1 MADWIYV
8 DNSNLFIEGRR
19 VSAIK
24 TGIARDINDAFDNG
38 IFDSDYR
45 ISFGK
50 LYRFITGS
58 YQAESS
64 RAVVFGSGSLEN
76 EKVRVMAEGAG
87 FEVKTHSRNLSNRE
101 KKVDTDITTEMVR
114 DAYRNAAVGDTFN
127 LVAGDKDYVPPVE
140 RLISDG
146 MKVDVIFWD
155 HAARELKDVCSNFIS
170 LNKHL
175 EILKPRPREERREDL
190 IQTA

>member
-1 MADWIYV
+1 MAEWVYV
-8 DNSNLFIEGRR
+8 DNSNLFIEARR

-24 TGIARDINDAFDNG
+24 NGMAHDIADAIKNK

-58 YQAESS
+58 YQAETS
-64 RAVVFGSGSLEN
+64 RAIIFGSGGLEN
-76 EKVRVMAEGAG
+76 EAIRGLAEQAG
-87 FEVKTHSRNLSNRE
+87 FEVKVHSRNLANRE
-101 KKVDTDITTEMVR
+101 KKVDTDIVTEMVR
-114 DAYRNAAVGDTFN
+114 DAYKNANVGDTFN

-155 HAARELKDVCSNFIS
+155 HAAGELKDACSNFIS
-170 LNKHL
+170 LNEHL
-175 EILKPRPREERREDL
+175 EVLKPRVRDNQED
-190 IQTA
+190 IVQTA